1 MCGIFAY
8 FNDTIEEGQ
17 IDFICF
23 LLINVQTIEK
33 YEI

>member
-1 MCGIFAY
+1 MCGIFSY

-23 LLINVQTIEK
+23 FTNK
-33 YEI
+33 CSNN